1 MFLNY
6 IHSFR
11 ALAILFIVAGHSI
24 DAFIWKDNYDTSRIL
39 RIFISNGSV
48 LFVFIAGYLFQH
60 LSARYETKKY
70 LVTKLKNVI
79 TPYVIISIPAII
91 VFVVF
96 IERGSV
102 WPGFYDTSIIQQVVS
117 FYLTGFHLA
126 PLWFVPMI
134 ALFYLAAPFLVKA
147 DKVKAFYYCI
157 PVFIVISCLIH
168 RGGMPYIKFVHF
180 FSVYVIGMWCSH
192 YKEQIN
198 PILSKTTILFGLAV
212 LILSLAF
219 YEFTYTKAT
228 MTYLNY
234 LQKVTMSLFFMGALI
249 KAGPRLDFK
258 FINTVAHV
266 SFGIFFL
273 HSYILTI
280 GKLAYQKVFSIS
292 PQGTL
297 LSYVT
302 VLLLTMALTTFV
314 VLIIKHFTKSKSRY
328 LVGC

>member
-24 DAFIWKDNYDTSRIL
+24 DAFIWKDNYEISRVL

-70 LVTKLKNVI
+70 LLTKLKNVI
-79 TPYVIISIPAII
+79 IPYIIISIPAIF
-91 VFVVF
+91 VFVVLLKR
-96 IERGSV
+96 ESV
-102 WPGFYDTSIIQQVVS
+102 WIGFYDAPIIQQIS
-117 FYLTGFHLA
+117 AFYLTGFHLA

-134 ALFYLAAPFLVKA
+134 ALFYLVAPLLIKA
-147 DKVKAFYYCI
+147 DKRKVFYYCI
-157 PVFIVISCLIH
+157 PLFILASCLVH
-168 RGGMPYIKFVHF
+168 RGGMPYIKFIHF

-192 YKEQIN
+192 YKEQLN
-198 PILSKTTILFGLAV
+198 PILSKNIILFGLAV
-212 LILSLAF
+212 LMFSFAF
-219 YEFTYTKAT
+219 YEFAFTTAT

-249 KAGPRLDFK
+249 KAGPKLDFK

-280 GKLAYQKVFSIS
+280 GKLAYQKVFSTP

-297 LSYVT
+297 LSYLFV
-302 VLLLTMALTTFV
+302 VLMTMVLTTLV